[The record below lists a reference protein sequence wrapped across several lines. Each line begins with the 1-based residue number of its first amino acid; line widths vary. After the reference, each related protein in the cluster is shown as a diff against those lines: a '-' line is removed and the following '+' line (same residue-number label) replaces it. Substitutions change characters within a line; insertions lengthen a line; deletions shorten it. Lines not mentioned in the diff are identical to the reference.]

1 MTHLYDFQ
9 NYYKIG
15 VGKTLEQGS
24 RNILYK
30 NIVGFG
36 GHTGSVTSAIEQK
49 QPHKILKKMSMTV
62 F

>member
-1 MTHLYDFQ
+1 MTHLSDFQ

-15 VGKTLEQGS
+15 VGKTLKQGS

-36 GHTGSVTSAIEQK
+36 GHTGFVTPAIEQK
-49 QPHKILKKMSMTV
+49 QPQKIL
-62 F
+62 